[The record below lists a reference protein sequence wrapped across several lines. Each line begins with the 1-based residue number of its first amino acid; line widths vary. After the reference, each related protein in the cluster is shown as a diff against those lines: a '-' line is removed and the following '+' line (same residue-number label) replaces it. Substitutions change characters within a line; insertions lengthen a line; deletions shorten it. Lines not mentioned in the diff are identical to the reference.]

1 MGHIASW
8 TSERGLARSFANGA
22 LDFEADEGELYSVIM
37 CVSRPKTAASTGGI
51 LPTRECLSP
60 KDAKYRV
67 VSVKKEYDDNN
78 CQYLYDVDLEEV

>member
-1 MGHIASW
+1 MPKAPVLPAVW
-8 TSERGLARSFANGA
+8 LWRGYFPLILIRS
-22 LDFEADEGELYSVIM
+22 
-37 CVSRPKTAASTGGI
+37 
-51 LPTRECLSP
+51 RECLSP